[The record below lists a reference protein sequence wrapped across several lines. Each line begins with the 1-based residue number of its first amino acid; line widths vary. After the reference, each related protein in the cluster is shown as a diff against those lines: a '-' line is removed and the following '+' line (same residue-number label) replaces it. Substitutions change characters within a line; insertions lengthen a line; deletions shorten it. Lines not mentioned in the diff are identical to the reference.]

1 MINGRS
7 LFNSLHDRQKKT
19 KTKNKQIKTYRL
31 TGPPTNME
39 QYFDWTVVDL
49 VLVVDIESWKLP
61 LEANNIILISYRR
74 LNFMCLMLT
83 ILFTIFDITWFFK
96 IFMNQRTTN
105 NCCNTGHF
113 WIKGLPKLRVF
124 QDIESKG
131 YKQLVYSRILTN
143 QRATKNFRIWE
154 YWILNSK
161 GSNFISYICID
172 FKNVVD

>member
-1 MINGRS
+1 MLNVDNFIHHLWHHLVFRALS
-7 LFNSLHDRQKKT
+7 EMQDTESIEELKRLVYSKMLKE
-19 KTKNKQIKTYRL
+19 IKT
-31 TGPPTNME
+31 
-39 QYFDWTVVDL
+39 TVVFKDTKRAKKQL
-49 VLVVDIESWKLP
+49 VYS
-61 LEANNIILISYRR
+61 
-74 LNFMCLMLT
+74 
-83 ILFTIFDITWFFK
+83 K

>member
-1 MINGRS
+1 MLNVDNFIHHLWHHLVFRALS
-7 LFNSLHDRQKKT
+7 EMQDTESIEELKRLVYSKMLKE
-19 KTKNKQIKTYRL
+19 IKT
-31 TGPPTNME
+31 
-39 QYFDWTVVDL
+39 TVVFKDTKRAKKKQL
-49 VLVVDIESWKLP
+49 VYS
-61 LEANNIILISYRR
+61 
-74 LNFMCLMLT
+74 
-83 ILFTIFDITWFFK
+83 K

-172 FKNVVD
+172 F